1 MARAKTVDKKPLNLL
16 IRRNFG
22 QRNLLKVRSQCPVED
37 ATGTDVMTI
46 NISYLFSGFLH
57 LD

>member
-16 IRRNFG
+16 IRGYFG
-22 QRNLLKVRSQCPVED
+22 LHNLFKVRSQCPVEE
-37 ATGTDVMTI
+37 ATGTGVMTI